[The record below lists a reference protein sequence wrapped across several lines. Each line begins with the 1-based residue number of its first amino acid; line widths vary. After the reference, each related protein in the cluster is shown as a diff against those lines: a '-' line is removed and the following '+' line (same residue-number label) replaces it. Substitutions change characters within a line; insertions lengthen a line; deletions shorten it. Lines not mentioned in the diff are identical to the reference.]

1 MDVVVNTLSSDLN
14 LGVGAVSNAL
24 LKAAGPQLQVLLNQ
38 QATAPANIGAVIVT
52 AGANLKNKLVFH
64 AVAPHWNQGQG
75 NEQKVLLSDCYPT
88 F

>member
-14 LGVGAVSNAL
+14 LGVGAISNAL

-38 QATAPANIGAVIVT
+38 QVTGTANTGAVFET

-64 AVAPHWNQGQG
+64 AVIPHYNQGQG
-75 NEQKVLLSDCYPT
+75 NEQKVILID
-88 F
+88 